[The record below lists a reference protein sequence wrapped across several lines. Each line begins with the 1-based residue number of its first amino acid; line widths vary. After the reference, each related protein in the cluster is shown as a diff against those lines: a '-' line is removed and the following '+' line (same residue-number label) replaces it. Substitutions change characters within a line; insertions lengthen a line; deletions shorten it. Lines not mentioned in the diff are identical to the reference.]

1 MNRRDFIGLVG
12 GAAVAWPRAARA
24 QQPKKPVVGFVH
36 PGSADKSPFAE
47 GSRRGLADAG
57 YVEGRNVDIEYRWA
71 EGKYDRLPALA
82 ADLVA
87 RHAAVIVAG
96 GGSASVLPV
105 KAATSTIPIL
115 FFAGADPVAVGLVA
129 SFNWPGGHITGVYL
143 MVSDLVGKQL
153 EILHE
158 IKPAAATV
166 GVLENLASRGAE
178 ARMKVLREAAA
189 TLGVKLDVLGASV
202 DEDLPKVFA
211 HLAEQNITALVLSP
225 DPYLNGQRERIAALA
240 AAGRVAVIA
249 PFREYAAA
257 GGLMTYG
264 PDLTDGYRLLGDYAG
279 QILKG
284 ANPATLPVQQSTKV
298 EFVVNLKAAK
308 ALGLTLPLPLIGR
321 ADEVIE

>member
-1 MNRRDFIGLVG
+1 MRRREFLAL
-12 GAAVAWPRAARA
+12 AAAAAAAGPLAARA
-24 QQPKKPVVGFVH
+24 QQPKKPVVGFLS
-36 PGSADKSPFAE
+36 PSSADKSPYTE
-47 GSRRGLADAG
+47 GFLRGLADAG
-57 YVEGRNVDIEYRWA
+57 YVEGRNVDIEYCWA
-71 EGKYDRLPALA
+71 EGEYDRLPALA

-87 RHAAVIVAG
+87 KHPAVIVAV
-96 GGSASVLPV
+96 GGSTGFVPV

-115 FFAGADPVAVGLVA
+115 FFASADPVAAGLVA
-129 SFNWPGGHITGVYL
+129 SFNRPGGRVTGVYL
-143 MVSDLVGKQL
+143 MVSDLVSKQL

-158 IKPAAATV
+158 VMPAAATV
-166 GVLENLASRGAE
+166 GVLENLASPGAE
-178 ARMKVLREAAA
+178 ARMKVLHEAAA
-189 TLGVKLDVLGASV
+189 TLGVKLDVLSASV

-211 HLAEQNITALVLSP
+211 HLAEQNITALVFSP
-225 DPYLNGQRERIAALA
+225 DSYLHSQRERIAALA

-264 PDLTDGYRLLGDYAG
+264 PDLTDGYRLLGNYAA

-298 EFVVNLKAAK
+298 EFVVNLKAAR

>member
-1 MNRRDFIGLVG
+1 MNRRDFIGLLG
-12 GAAVAWPRAARA
+12 GTAVALPRAARA
-24 QQPKKPVVGFVH
+24 QHPKKPVVGFIS
-36 PGSADKSPFAE
+36 PGSAEKSPYAKGF
-47 GSRRGLADAG
+47 RLGLADAG
-57 YVEGRNVDIEYRWA
+57 YVEGSNVDIEYRWA

-87 RHAAVIVAG
+87 KHPAVILAAG
-96 GGSASVLPV
+96 GTTGVLPV

-115 FFAGADPVAVGLVA
+115 FFAGSDPVADGLVA
-129 SFNWPGGHITGVYL
+129 SFNRPGGRITGVYL
-143 MVSDLVGKQL
+143 MVSNLVGKQL

-158 IKPAAATV
+158 IKPAAGTI
-166 GVLENLASRGAE
+166 GVLENLASPGAE
-178 ARMKVLREAAA
+178 ARIKVLREAAV

-202 DEDLPKVFA
+202 DEDFSKVFA
-211 HLAEQNITALVLSP
+211 HLAEQNTTALVLSP

-249 PFREYAAA
+249 PFREYAMA

-264 PDLTDGYRLLGDYAG
+264 PDLTEGYRLLGNYAG

-284 ANPATLPVQQSTKV
+284 ANPATLPFQQATKV

>member
-1 MNRRDFIGLVG
+1 MNRCDFIGLVG
-12 GAAVAWPRAARA
+12 SAAVASPLAARA
-24 QQPKKPVVGFVH
+24 EQPNRPQVGFIS
-36 PGSADKSPFAE
+36 PGSPEKSPFTE
-47 GSRRGLADAG
+47 GLRRGLADAG
-57 YVEGRNVDIEYRWA
+57 YVEGRNVEIEYRWA
-71 EGKYDRLPALA
+71 EGKYDRLPKLA

-87 RHAAVIVAG
+87 KHPAVIVAS
-96 GGSASVLPV
+96 GGSVGVLPV
-105 KAATSTIPIL
+105 RAETSTIPIL
-115 FFAGADPVAVGLVA
+115 FFAGADPVAEGLVA
-129 SFNWPGGHITGVYL
+129 SFNRPGGHITGVYL
-143 MVSDLVGKQL
+143 MVTDLVGKQL

-158 IKPAAATV
+158 IMPTAATV
-166 GVLENLASRGAE
+166 GVLENLASPGAE
-178 ARMKVLREAAA
+178 ARKKVLHQAAA
-189 TLGVKLDVLGASV
+189 TLGVKLDVLSASV
-202 DEDLPKVFA
+202 DDDFPKVFA
-211 HLAEQNITALVLSP
+211 HLAEQNITALALSP

-284 ANPATLPVQQSTKV
+284 ANPATLPVQRSTKV